1 MVQQLSTVPQGAPI
15 GGRKKSGKGKLTVS
29 LCLQLVAMLGLAFLL
44 YPSASDWFATR
55 NHNADVS
62 GYARQVEQMPAA
74 EKMDL
79 LDSAR
84 EYNTHIPQG
93 ALRDPY
99 STTTLDDAFSNDD
112 SYQSYLSELTVGDD
126 DTVGEVVYPEL
137 GISLPIYH
145 GTSDD
150 VISKGVGHLYGSSL
164 PVGGAST
171 HSVMTSH
178 SGLVHASLFTKLLD
192 AQIDDVFYVSVMGEH
207 LYYQVRSIEEVLP
220 ERTSSLK
227 IVDGEDW
234 VTLLTCSPIGIN
246 SHRFLVHAQRIPT
259 PPQNTETV
267 IAGDGILAGF
277 PWWAVQFLA
286 GSVFVGWLIFR
297 PVKEQPKHA
306 LKRRYSKRAEK

>member
-1 MVQQLSTVPQGAPI
+1 MVQQLDTVPKGTPL
-15 GGRKKSGKGKLTVS
+15 SGLKQQNKGKLTVS
-29 LCLQLVAMLGLAFLL
+29 LCLQLVAMLGLAVLL
-44 YPSASDWFATR
+44 YPDAADWFATR
-55 NHNADVS
+55 NHNAEVS
-62 GYARQVEQMPAA
+62 GYARQVEQMP
-74 EKMDL
+74 EQSK
-79 LDSAR
+79 LDALSSAR

-93 ALRDPY
+93 VLRDPFA
-99 STTTLDDAFSNDD
+99 TTSLDDAFSNDD

-267 IAGDGILAGF
+267 IAGDGVLAGF

-286 GSVFVGWLIFR
+286 GSAFVGWLIFR

>member
-15 GGRKKSGKGKLTVS
+15 GGRKKSSRGKLMVS

-62 GYARQVEQMPAA
+62 GYARQVEHMPSG
-74 EKMDL
+74 EKIDL

-84 EYNTHIPQG
+84 EYNTNIPQG
-93 ALRDPY
+93 VLRDPY
-99 STTTLDDAFSNDD
+99 SRTTLDDAFSNDD
-112 SYQSYLSELTVGDD
+112 SYQSYLSKLSVGDD
-126 DTVGEVVYPEL
+126 DTVGEVVYPGL

-150 VISKGVGHLYGSSL
+150 VLSKGVGHLYGSSL

-192 AQIDDVFYVSVMGEH
+192 AQIDDIFNVSVLGEVM
-207 LYYQVRSIEEVLP
+207 YYQVRSVEEVLP
-220 ERTSSLK
+220 EQTSSLQ
-227 IVDGEDW
+227 IIEGEDW

-246 SHRFLVHAQRIPT
+246 SHRFLVHAERIPA
-259 PPQNTETV
+259 PPQDFDTV
-267 IAGDGILAGF
+267 IAGDGVLAGF
-277 PWWAVQFLA
+277 SWWAVQFVA
-286 GSVFVGWLIFR
+286 GSAVVAWLIFR
-297 PVKEQPKHA
+297 PTPSKPKHA
-306 LKRRYSKRAEK
+306 LKRQHTRGVEK